1 MEMNLTVT
9 VICYTYFPMYLKIKQ
24 IQKSQISVTVTKGVK
39 TGKNDSNRGLK
50 KGDLT
55 FPRGD
60 LTFLEPVLSQNPL
73 EFDKGKFH
81 LKSLFLHVYA
91 QYPLRFYVK
100 SPLRNVKSLIFDLQN
115 PPYGLQIPHSI
126 QGDL

>member
-1 MEMNLTVT
+1 M
-9 VICYTYFPMYLKIKQ
+9 
-24 IQKSQISVTVTKGVK
+24 QKSQISVTVTKGVK

-60 LTFLEPVLSQNPL
+60 LTFLEPILSQNPL

-81 LKSLFLHVYA
+81 LKSPFLHVYA
-91 QYPLRFYVK
+91 RNPLRFYVK
-100 SPLRNVKSLIFDLQN
+100 SSLRNVKSLIFEPQNAPNDPQLPLSRQDDL
-115 PPYGLQIPHSI
+115 
-126 QGDL
+126 

>member
-9 VICYTYFPMYLKIKQ
+9 VICYTYLFKYLKIRQ
-24 IQKSQISVTVTKGVK
+24 MQKSQISVTVTKGVK

-73 EFDKGKFH
+73 EFEEEKRPQNCHFCMYMRKIPFIFVLNH
-81 LKSLFLHVYA
+81 LLEMLNH
-91 QYPLRFYVK
+91 
-100 SPLRNVKSLIFDLQN
+100 
-115 PPYGLQIPHSI
+115 
-126 QGDL
+126 

>member
-1 MEMNLTVT
+1 MQK
-9 VICYTYFPMYLKIKQ
+9 CQ
-24 IQKSQISVTVTKGVK
+24 ILVTVTKGIK

-81 LKSLFLHVYA
+81 LKSPFLHVYA
-91 QYPLRFYVK
+91 QNPLRFYVK
-100 SPLRNVKSLIFDLQN
+100 SPLRNVKSLIFEPQNAPNGPQLPLSRQDDL
-115 PPYGLQIPHSI
+115 
-126 QGDL
+126 